1 MTPFRVL
8 LLLALF
14 YAPATASAQTSTAEV
29 ARPASSALRNPGVSK
44 PLQPNWISDPSDS
57 VAKIRPTYWKEG
69 AAVGGAVGAVGFGLL
84 VGAVC
89 GLSESETGC
98 TGKALLGGLVGGV
111 VMAVPGALIG
121 GLFPKAPRKAEH
133 EAAE

>member
-1 MTPFRVL
+1 MTPFRLL
-8 LLLALF
+8 LLLALLA
-14 YAPATASAQTSTAEV
+14 APIAASAQTSTAGV
-29 ARPASSALRNPGVSK
+29 PGPAPSALRNPGVPR

-57 VAKIRPTYWKEG
+57 VARIRPTYWKEG
-69 AAVGGAVGAVGFGLL
+69 AVVGGAVGAIGFGLL
-84 VGAVC
+84 VGAIC

-98 TGKALLGGLVGGV
+98 TGKALLGGLVGGGV
-111 VMAVPGALIG
+111 VAVPGALIG

>member
-1 MTPFRVL
+1 MTPFRLL
-8 LLLALF
+8 LLLAVLD
-14 YAPATASAQTSTAEV
+14 APVAASAQNSTV
-29 ARPASSALRNPGVSK
+29 RVPGPNSSALRSPAVPK
-44 PLQPNWISDPSDS
+44 PLHPNWIFNPSDS

-69 AAVGGAVGAVGFGLL
+69 AVVGGAVGAVGFGLM
-84 VGAVC
+84 VGAIC